1 MAFFNRGGFGSIDT
15 QNQFRADKTKPK
27 TQSFRDNFTT
37 AQVRI
42 DVSQRMGMRYIK
54 LVIDNQDVTNNLFF
68 RTDPDAQQLTIPP
81 NSVVIVEDEIHDFLE
96 INPNAGT
103 GVGNFSMTLADPLE
117 LRAEG
122 FLGAG

>member
-1 MAFFNRGGFGSIDT
+1 MAFFSNGNFGSIDT
-15 QNQFRADKTKPK
+15 ANQFRADTTKPK
-27 TQSFRDNFTT
+27 SQAFRDNFTT

-54 LVIDNQDVTNNLFF
+54 LVIDNQDATNNCLF

-81 NSVVIVEDEIHDFLE
+81 NSVVIVEDEIHDYLE
-96 INPNAGT
+96 INPNAVT

-117 LRAEG
+117 LRAKG
-122 FLGAG
+122 FLG